1 MKVSTLRKKKIT
13 QQIPRNPTKD
23 PVEDAHLSFE
33 IFEFSLFCFI
43 LCVYLIEIWLIY
55 NIISVSVYSVMHD
68 LVFADNT
75 PFKVITE
82 EWIYFI
88 FKSNAS
94 AYLFVELFFTVS

>member
-1 MKVSTLRKKKIT
+1 MQAELHFPINIYMIWKALQCLHTLCMC
-13 QQIPRNPTKD
+13 
-23 PVEDAHLSFE
+23 VLG
-33 IFEFSLFCFI
+33 LFK
-43 LCVYLIEIWLIY
+43 IEIWLIY